1 MDRVTRS
8 RIRRKRRRCLII
20 GTMLCLFMF
29 IGGFIIADLS
39 LAAINNREA
48 GSAVVFD
55 NISQRLQDARIWDR
69 LSSILDALWQRIT
82 SVR

>member
-1 MDRVTRS
+1 
-8 RIRRKRRRCLII
+8 
-20 GTMLCLFMF
+20 MLCLFMF

-39 LAAINNREA
+39 LAAMNNREA

-55 NISQRLQDARIWDR
+55 NISQRLQDAHIWDR
-69 LSSILDALWQRIT
+69 LSSILDALWQRII

>member
-8 RIRRKRRRCLII
+8 RIRKKQRRCFII
-20 GTMLCLFMF
+20 GTMLCLFVF

-39 LAAINNREA
+39 LAAMNNREA

-55 NISQRLQDARIWDR
+55 NISQQLQDARIWDR
-69 LSSILDALWQRIT
+69 LSGILDALWQHIT
-82 SVR
+82 SAQ